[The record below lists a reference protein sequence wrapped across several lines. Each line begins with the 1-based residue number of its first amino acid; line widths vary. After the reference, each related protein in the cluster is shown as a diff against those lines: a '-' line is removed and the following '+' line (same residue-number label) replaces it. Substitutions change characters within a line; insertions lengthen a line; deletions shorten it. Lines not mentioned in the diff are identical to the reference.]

1 VGVAAERVTVKK
13 QCCDDRPRCEN
24 CPVVWK
30 RLSRAGY
37 AEKIDRRRYG
47 VPAPVPKPV
56 RKLARRG
63 ATAAELAAS
72 KR

>member
-1 VGVAAERVTVKK
+1 MAADRVTVKK
-13 QCCDDRPRCEN
+13 KCCNDRPRCKN

-37 AEKIDRRRYG
+37 AEKVDGRRYVVG
-47 VPAPVPKPV
+47 EPVPKRV

-63 ATAAELAAS
+63 ATAAELVAV
-72 KR
+72 RR